1 MNLIYLARTGP
12 HELPSDVR
20 GYLDTAEREL
30 RRVSLIANQTLRFH
44 KQSTSPL
51 SVSCLDLVTGIL
63 AMYQGR
69 IVNSGIAIE
78 MSRCTKHSVVCF
90 EGEIRQVLSNLIGN
104 SIDAMHPQGGRLLV
118 RSRET
123 TQWATGTKGLAIT
136 VADTGRGISSNVRKR
151 IFEAFFTTKSIA
163 GTGLGLWVSQ
173 EIMERHGGE
182 MTLRSRQGISSGTVV
197 TLFLPLAAVKR

>member
-1 MNLIYLARTGP
+1 M
-12 HELPSDVR
+12 
-20 GYLDTAEREL
+20 
-30 RRVSLIANQTLRFH
+30 SLIANQTLRFH

-69 IVNSGIAIE
+69 IVNSGIAVE
-78 MSRCTKHSVVCF
+78 MDRCTNRSVMCF

-104 SIDAMHPQGGRLLV
+104 SIDAMHPQGGRLLI

-123 TQWATGTKGLAIT
+123 THWATGTKGLAIT
-136 VADTGRGISSNVRKR
+136 VADTGRGISSDVRKR
-151 IFEAFFTTKSIA
+151 IFEAFFTTKGIA

-182 MTLRSRQGISSGTVV
+182 LSVRSRQGATSGTVV
-197 TLFLPLAAVKR
+197 TLFLPLDAVTR